1 MSRYIN
7 ADALDRAFSKLRFNN
22 DGELEHYGDRP
33 NWYLWGSEVE
43 NLIADAPSIDLADYV
58 PKDFHDKTCE
68 AMAKAHQ
75 EEIANMV
82 SVVRCKECKHRKKNG
97 FCLKHNRY
105 EKNDKGYCSY
115 GEREGE

>member
-1 MSRYIN
+1 MSRYID

-43 NLIADAPSIDLADYV
+43 NLIADAPSID
-58 PKDFHDKTCE
+58 
-68 AMAKAHQ
+68 
-75 EEIANMV
+75 I
-82 SVVRCKECKHRKKNG
+82 VRCGECKYKRLYDDGETKYYYCALEDRPNRQWSVDDTD
-97 FCLKHNRY
+97 FC
-105 EKNDKGYCSY
+105 SW